1 LNDYVAGYLTACGV
15 LAALKMRAEHGGSYH
30 VRTSLSRYSMWY
42 SQLGLLDREEVARG
56 LADPS
61 HKLIPPVGVTLDTA
75 FGDVSRLEPGIQ
87 FSKTPGRWEIPGEK
101 AIVPR
106 GSSKLAWLGS

>member
-1 LNDYVAGYLTACGV
+1 MAGYLTACGV

-30 VRTSLSRYSMWY
+30 VRTSLSRFSMWY
-42 SQLGLLDREEVARG
+42 SQLGLFDREAVARG
-56 LADPS
+56 LADPA
-61 HKLIPPVGVTLDTA
+61 HKHVPPRGVALDTA
-75 FGDVSRLEPGIQ
+75 FGEVVRLEPGIT

-106 GSSKLAWLGS
+106 GSSKAAWLGS